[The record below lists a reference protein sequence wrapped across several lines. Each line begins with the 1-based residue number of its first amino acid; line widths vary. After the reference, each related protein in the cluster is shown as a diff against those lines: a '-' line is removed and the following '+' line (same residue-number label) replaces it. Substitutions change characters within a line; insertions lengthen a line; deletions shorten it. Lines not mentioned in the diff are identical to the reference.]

1 MGGEY
6 NLIYMA
12 IGLII
17 FVGLTVGGKIYLVE
31 SMGSAYLEEK
41 TTAEDLDKITATH
54 LIKDCLMQG
63 HDYMDSDFLDA
74 SNGENICDLCEI
86 CNIGAEVEVKDLEDS
101 KQWSF
106 EYSSWTHFTQ
116 KVRDIITFWK
126 RNGYETH
133 SITVNIKSG
142 DEIHVGELNV
152 KV

>member
-1 MGGEY
+1 MGEY

-41 TTAEDLDKITATH
+41 TTAEDLDKITVTH
-54 LIKDCLMQG
+54 LVKDCLMQG
-63 HDYMDSDFLDA
+63 NDYMDSDFLDA
-74 SNGENICDLCEI
+74 NNGENICDLCEI
-86 CNIGAEVEVKDLEDS
+86 CNIAAEVEVKNLENG
-101 KQWSF
+101 KEWSF
-106 EYSSWTHFTQ
+106 EYSTFKRFIT
-116 KVRDIITFWK
+116 KVKELVTVWK
-126 RNGYETH
+126 KERHETH